1 MQVKRICV
9 FCGSNKGVR
18 AEYAAAAKAMGQA
31 LVKHNIGLVYGGG
44 NVGLMGVIADAM
56 LAEGGEVIGV
66 IPQALVARE
75 VAHQRLTEQR
85 IVSTMHERKA
95 LMAEL
100 SDAFIALPGGM
111 GTFDE
116 LCEILTWA
124 QLGIHQKPCGILNVE
139 NYFMPLLAMF
149 DHATAEGFLQV
160 KHRAL
165 VLEAS
170 APDTLIK
177 ALETY
182 QPQYETKWLDLDK
195 V

>member
-1 MQVKRICV
+1 MQMKRICV
-9 FCGSNKGVR
+9 FCGSSKGVR
-18 AEYAAAAKAMGQA
+18 AEYTSAAKAMGQA
-31 LVKHNIGLVYGGG
+31 LVKCDIGLVYGGG
-44 NVGLMGVIADAM
+44 NVGLMGVIADAI

-75 VAHQRLTEQR
+75 VAHQHLTEQR
-85 IVSTMHERKA
+85 IVGTMHERKA

-100 SDAFIALPGGM
+100 SDAFIAMPGGM

-116 LCEILTWA
+116 FCEILTWA
-124 QLGIHQKPCGILNVE
+124 QLGIHQKPCGVLNVE
-139 NYFMPLLAMF
+139 NYFTLLLAMF
-149 DHATAEGFLQV
+149 NHATAEGFLRAE
-160 KHRAL
+160 HRAL

-170 APDTLIK
+170 EPDALLK

-182 QPQYETKWLDLDK
+182 QPQYATKWLDLDK

>member
-1 MQVKRICV
+1 MKRICV
-9 FCGSNKGVR
+9 FCGSNKGTR
-18 AEYAAAAKAMGQA
+18 SEYVLAAQAMGQA
-31 LVKHNIGLVYGGG
+31 MVRRNIGLVYGGG

-66 IPQALVARE
+66 IPQGLVARE
-75 VAHQRLTEQR
+75 VAHQHLTQQR
-85 IVSTMHERKA
+85 IVTSMHERKA

-100 SDAFIALPGGM
+100 SDAFIAMPGGM

-116 LCEILTWA
+116 FCEILTWA

-139 NYFMPLLAMF
+139 NYFTPLLAMF
-149 DHATAEGFLQV
+149 DHAMNEGFLRAT
-160 KHRAL
+160 HRAL

-170 APDTLIK
+170 EPEVLLS
-177 ALETY
+177 ALAAY
-182 QPQYETKWLDLDK
+182 QPEYTTKWLDLDK

>member
-1 MQVKRICV
+1 MLKRICV
-9 FCGSNKGVR
+9 FCGSNKGAR
-18 AEYAAAAKAMGQA
+18 AEYVWAAQAMGRA
-31 LVKHNIGLVYGGG
+31 LVQRNIGLVYGGG

-66 IPQALVARE
+66 IPQGLVARE
-75 VAHQRLTEQR
+75 VAHSNLTEQR
-85 IVSTMHERKA
+85 IVNTMHERKA

-100 SDAFIALPGGM
+100 SNAFIALPGGM

-116 LCEILTWA
+116 FCEILTWA

-139 NYFMPLLAMF
+139 NYFTPLLTMF
-149 DHATAEGFLQV
+149 DHAMNEGFLRDT
-160 KHRAL
+160 HRAL

-170 APDTLIK
+170 EPE
-177 ALETY
+177 ALLSALAAY
-182 QPQYETKWLDLDK
+182 QPEYTTKWLDLDK